1 MRVALLGQSAFG
13 EAVLRALAAA
23 GEEVVG
29 ALCPPDREG
38 RPPDPVKVAAAEL
51 GVPVL
56 QFRRMRD
63 HEAIEGFAALSAD
76 LGVMAYVT
84 DIVPPEIL
92 GAPAHGTI
100 QYHPS
105 LLPLHRGPSSINW
118 AVIHGDAE
126 TGLTVF
132 WPDEGLDTGPVL
144 LQRRVAI
151 GPDDTTGSLYFD
163 RLFPMGVEAMV
174 EAVGLVRSGAAPRI
188 EQDHSLATYE
198 GWCRAED
205 VRIEWEMDA
214 GELYNLVRGA
224 DPSPGAWTSLG
235 GARVSLFRARLRP
248 GDPAGAPGEVTGVG
262 DGGITVAAR
271 GASLLVGRVRPEGA
285 GKLAAADWA
294 REAGL
299 SAGDRLGG

>member
-1 MRVALLGQSAFG
+1 MRIALVGQSAFG
-13 EAVLRALAAA
+13 ESVLRALAGA
-23 GEEVVG
+23 GEDLVG
-29 ALCPPDREG
+29 ALCPPDRDG
-38 RPPDPVKVAAAEL
+38 RPPDPVRTAAEEL

-56 QFRRMRD
+56 QFRRMRSP
-63 HEAIEGFAALSAD
+63 EAVAAFGELSAD

-84 DIVPPEIL
+84 DIVPGEIL
-92 GAPAHGTI
+92 EAPTHGTI

-118 AVIHGDAE
+118 AVIQGDAE

-163 RLFPMGVEAMV
+163 KLFPMGVEAMV

-198 GWCRAED
+198 GWCRAAD
-205 VRIEWEMDA
+205 VRIDWEMPA
-214 GELYNLVRGA
+214 GDLYNLVRGA
-224 DPSPGAWTSLG
+224 DPSPGAGTSLAG
-235 GARVSLFRARLRP
+235 VGVSLFRAGMRP
-248 GDPAGAPGEVTGVG
+248 GDPGGAPGEVTGV
-262 DGGITVAAR
+262 DGGGVTIAAR
-271 GASLLVGRVRPEGA
+271 GGSLVVGRVRPEKGR
-285 GKLAAADWA
+285 KAAACDWA
-294 REAGL
+294 REVGL
-299 SAGDRLGG
+299 APGDRFGT